1 MFYLKAINNIWNNVI
16 RMAIFLPF
24 CSFLLF
30 YFLVIKLSIDVVS
43 CPLFITKQLLKKYS
57 VNYLLFL
64 LVAGYSAI
72 KPCFNLSKIA
82 LLHLA
87 NFIIHLNVIRKLWN
101 LGNIKVKN
109 LLITSHKKSQQT
121 WGLQR
126 QFWSGRAKKSGQDK
140 IALGFTVLL
149 FIMHLHSIVFIL
161 EP

>member
-1 MFYLKAINNIWNNVI
+1 
-16 RMAIFLPF
+16 MAIFLPF
-24 CSFLLF
+24 CCSTFSLSSWLF
-30 YFLVIKLSIDVVS
+30 VLNIDVVS

-64 LVAGYSAI
+64 KLNH
-72 KPCFNLSKIA
+72 CFNLSKFA

-87 NFIIHLNVIRKLWN
+87 NFSINLNVIRKLWN

-109 LLITSHKKSQQT
+109 LPITSHQKSQQT

-140 IALGFTVLL
+140 LALGTSLFCCLSCICTVLYL
-149 FIMHLHSIVFIL
+149 FWSPKKISTGKKGWCFT
-161 EP
+161 